1 LPTPGGPESSTHLDS
16 SLRPVSAADADAVL
30 GFLAAEADDEDDD
43 LPRRSPSESESSS
56 SAPRLPCSQR
66 SVQPRSHSVSFCAM
80 PAMPTS

>member
-1 LPTPGGPESSTHLDS
+1 MPTPGGPESSTHLDS
-16 SLRPVSAADADAVL
+16 SLRPVMAADADPVL
-30 GFLAAEADDEDDD
+30 GFLAADEDDEDD